1 MKRIDVTAERPYTVC
16 LGHGALAELPAL
28 VGEAERIAILAP
40 ASLRDW
46 LPRLTDALNAR
57 VHARVRIVEVP
68 DAERAKTP
76 EVLANC
82 WAALAEAGLTRS
94 DLVIGFGGGATT
106 DLAGFVAATYLRG
119 VDLIT
124 VPSTVLGMVDAAVG
138 GKTGINIAAGKN
150 LVGAFYEP
158 RAVLCDLDLLASLPP
173 ADLRAGLAEVAKC
186 GFIADPQILA
196 IIEAAPEAVVDAASP
211 ELAEIIARGIAVK
224 AETVS
229 QDLRE
234 RTSSGERVGRELLN
248 YGHTLAHAIERAE
261 NYRMRHG
268 DAVAIGMCFAAELAR
283 VSGRLDDAVADRH
296 HSILETLQLPTG
308 YAAEAW
314 PELYAAMFLDKKT
327 RGSTLRF
334 VVLDALARASI
345 LTGPQE
351 QTLRSAYA
359 AISS

>member
-1 MKRIDVTAERPYTVC
+1 MRRIDVTAERPYEVV

-28 VGEAERIAILAP
+28 VGTAERVAVLSPPDLAG
-40 ASLRDW
+40 W
-46 LPRLTDALNAR
+46 LPRLTADLTAE
-57 VHARVRIVEVP
+57 VHLVEVP
-68 DAERAKTP
+68 DAEGAKTP
-76 EVLANC
+76 EVLASC

-158 RAVLCDLDLLASLPP
+158 RGVLCDLGLLPSLPP

-186 GFIADPQILA
+186 GFIADPEILE
-196 IIEAAPEAVVDAASP
+196 IIESSPAAVVDPASP

-224 AETVS
+224 AATVS
-229 QDLRE
+229 ADLRE
-234 RTSSGERVGRELLN
+234 RTSTGNRVGRELLN
-248 YGHTLAHAIERAE
+248 YGHTLAHAIERHE
-261 NYRMRHG
+261 NYRTRHG
-268 DAVAIGMCFAAELAR
+268 DAVAIGMCFAAELSRA
-283 VSGRLDDAVADRH
+283 SGHLGDAVADRH
-296 HSILETLQLPTG
+296 RTILTTLQLPTS
-308 YAAEAW
+308 YPAAAW
-314 PELYAAMFLDKKT
+314 PELHAAMFLDKKT

-334 VVLDALARASI
+334 VILDALAEAAI
-345 LTGPQE
+345 LTGPDE
-351 QTLRSAYA
+351 PTLSAAYA